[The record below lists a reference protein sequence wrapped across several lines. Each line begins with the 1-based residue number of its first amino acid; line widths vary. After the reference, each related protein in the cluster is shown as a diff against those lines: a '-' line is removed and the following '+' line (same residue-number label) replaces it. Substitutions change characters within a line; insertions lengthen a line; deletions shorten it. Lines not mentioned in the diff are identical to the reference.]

1 MLGRQHSSRAAA
13 ALRPQ
18 SALWPSSLAEPDGL
32 SGLTTQDHHQPNDH
46 GAWSLPPGPAPWSGI
61 TSTTCPNAPA
71 GGLVSTRS
79 FSCSPANRPA
89 PWRWTSSLV
98 GQAARRRPS
107 LCACDTAAQIRH
119 RPSCEP
125 PTANAAP
132 SLPSDP
138 MRAGDHAARGPRR
151 HVEPIA
157 PTGAARPPSHS
168 TGQRGSDSA
177 AAEPRTPETR
187 PSGHTCMAPD
197 AWTPDAWT
205 PDVRLTDW
213 TRTSAQRTE
222 HADRATTGV
231 AGVRTSS
238 RPATNRWAARPR
250 PGRSVWWRSAS
261 HNGSA

>member
-1 MLGRQHSSRAAA
+1 M
-13 ALRPQ
+13 
-18 SALWPSSLAEPDGL
+18 
-32 SGLTTQDHHQPNDH
+32 
-46 GAWSLPPGPAPWSGI
+46 
-61 TSTTCPNAPA
+61 
-71 GGLVSTRS
+71 STRS
-79 FSCSPANRPA
+79 FSCSPGNRPA

-98 GQAARRRPS
+98 GQAARRRRS
-107 LCACDTAAQIRH
+107 LCARDTAAQIRH

-187 PSGHTCMAPD
+187 PSGHLHGTGRVDTGHVDTGRPLD
-197 AWTPDAWT
+197 RLDS
-205 PDVRLTDW
+205 DVRT
-213 TRTSAQRTE
+213 
-222 HADRATTGV
+222 ADRGRGQGDHRRGRRPDILATGDQPLGGQTSPGSQRLV
-231 AGVRTSS
+231 ALGQ
-238 RPATNRWAARPR
+238 P
-250 PGRSVWWRSAS
+250 
-261 HNGSA
+261 